1 MYGVKGISGG
11 QEGLKRRE
19 RFSNLIFIIIFRKD
33 GGGRTFGHH
42 FFQVVEMLDEVVAVF
57 WEDVNGR
64 PIGGFNALEV

>member
-1 MYGVKGISGG
+1 MHGVKGISGG

-42 FFQVVEMLDEVVAVF
+42 FQLVEMLDGVVAVF
-57 WEDVNGR
+57 WEEVDGR
-64 PIGGFNALEV
+64 PIGGFDALEV